1 MLVCSAYL
9 EPYQTNL
16 FKSNCVQISQFTR
29 HLGGK
34 KHIFTPLMKTN
45 NRRGAKP
52 SLSTSLQSHKCVI
65 LTLQT
70 HKINLNQSRQKGHKQ
85 ALIIHE
91 MGSMF
96 ILTTSL
102 WGSLFVTHLF
112 KVIDPLN
119 SGFAVFIALYVN
131 LAVYLSRKE

>member
-1 MLVCSAYL
+1 
-9 EPYQTNL
+9 
-16 FKSNCVQISQFTR
+16 
-29 HLGGK
+29 
-34 KHIFTPLMKTN
+34 
-45 NRRGAKP
+45 
-52 SLSTSLQSHKCVI
+52 
-65 LTLQT
+65 
-70 HKINLNQSRQKGHKQ
+70 
-85 ALIIHE
+85 

-131 LAVYLSRKE
+131 LAVYLSRKEWFNATIL